1 MATPVT
7 IFNGQYSVDVNL
19 DYNYITSNT
28 WSCLPGY
35 LKAKSGTWMSWK
47 THQRIKLFDEKGIE
61 ILVLEDVPVNV
72 YTGDPLPHLVGKGP
86 GSCITPTSGG
96 VLVGEDV
103 QWQF

>member
-1 MATPVT
+1 MATTVT
-7 IFNGQYSVDVNL
+7 IFNDQYSVDVSL
-19 DYNYITSNT
+19 EYNYVTSNT

-61 ILVLEDVPVNV
+61 ILALLDVPVDDYV
-72 YTGDPLPHLVGKGP
+72 GDPLPHLVGKGP
-86 GSCITPTSGG
+86 GPCITPISGG